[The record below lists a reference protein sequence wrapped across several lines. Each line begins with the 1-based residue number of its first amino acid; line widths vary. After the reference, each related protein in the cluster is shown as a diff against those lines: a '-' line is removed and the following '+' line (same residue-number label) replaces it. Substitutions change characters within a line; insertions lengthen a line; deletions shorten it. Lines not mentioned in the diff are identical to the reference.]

1 MALTVGAV
9 VADVGADN
17 AYGSPDYF
25 IDYADP
31 KGPNESHQW
40 LQEHPFY

>member
-1 MALTVGAV
+1 MRT
-9 VADVGADN
+9 DVGADN
-17 AYGSPDYF
+17 ANSSPDYF

-40 LQEHPFY
+40 LQAHPFY